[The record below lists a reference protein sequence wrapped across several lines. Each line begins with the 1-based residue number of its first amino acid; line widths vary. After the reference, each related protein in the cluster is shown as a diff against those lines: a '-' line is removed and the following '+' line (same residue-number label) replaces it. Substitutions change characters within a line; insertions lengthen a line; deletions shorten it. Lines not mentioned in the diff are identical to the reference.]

1 MRIFLLC
8 RFLWNTYYLMNIF
21 FPKEHN
27 NETRFSLTGETAEKF
42 LKKDINLYIEKTIQI
57 QDAKLKNLI
66 ENKSG
71 EAVER
76 DQGLD
81 SANIICSL
89 NKLELEDI
97 AKIKPETLV
106 ISFLDPF
113 NENQLI
119 EELKNKSISSISMEL
134 IPRTTRAQKMDALS
148 SQANLA
154 GYSAVII
161 ASDLLEKALPMMMTA
176 AGTISPSKVFVVG
189 VGVAGLQA
197 IATAKRLGARVEAF
211 DTRPVVED
219 QVKSLGARFV
229 KIDLGDTEETN
240 QGYAK
245 ALTEEQIQKQ
255 QEGMKKIC
263 ASSDIVIT
271 TAQVFGR
278 PAPKIITSEM
288 VEAMQPGS
296 VIVDMAVSSGGNVE
310 GSKNGETVEIN
321 GVKIIGN
328 ENLPGEVPTHS
339 SQVYANNVFNLI
351 DEFWND
357 DDASFNFDLEDEI
370 LSNCLV
376 THQGNY
382 INSSVK
388 ERNK

>member
-1 MRIFLLC
+1 
-8 RFLWNTYYLMNIF
+8 MNIF

-42 LKKDINLYIEKTIQI
+42 LKKDINLYIEKTIQV
-57 QDAKLKNLI
+57 QDTKLKNLI
-66 ENKSG
+66 ENKSI

-97 AKIKPETLV
+97 AKIKPDTLV

-357 DDASFNFDLEDEI
+357 DNASFNFDLEDEI

>member
-1 MRIFLLC
+1 
-8 RFLWNTYYLMNIF
+8 MNIF

-42 LKKDINLYIEKTIQI
+42 LKKNINLFVETNIHVLDTT
-57 QDAKLKNLI
+57 LKNLI
-66 ENKSG
+66 ESKSIQV
-71 EAVER
+71 VER
-76 DQGLD
+76 DHGLS

-89 NKLELEDI
+89 NKLQLEDI
-97 AKIKPETLV
+97 QKIKSETLV

-113 NENQLI
+113 NENKLI

-245 ALTEEQIQKQ
+245 ALTGEQIKKQ

-296 VIVDMAVSSGGNVE
+296 VVVDMAVSSGGNVE
-310 GSKNGETVEIN
+310 GSKKGEIVEIN

-339 SQVYANNVFNLI
+339 SQVYANNLYNLI

-357 DDASFNFDLEDEI
+357 DESSFNFDLEDEI

-376 THQGNY
+376 THQGDYVNA
-382 INSSVK
+382 SVK

>member
-1 MRIFLLC
+1 
-8 RFLWNTYYLMNIF
+8 MNIF

-42 LKKDINLYIEKTIQI
+42 LKKDINLYIEKTIQV
-57 QDAKLKNLI
+57 QDTKLKTLI
-66 ENKSG
+66 ENKSI

-288 VEAMQPGS
+288 VKAMQPGS

-357 DDASFNFDLEDEI
+357 DASFNFDLEDEI

-376 THQGNY
+376 THRGDY
-382 INSSVK
+382 VNSSVK

>member
-1 MRIFLLC
+1 
-8 RFLWNTYYLMNIF
+8 MNIF

-57 QDAKLKNLI
+57 QDTKLKNLI
-66 ENKSG
+66 ENKSV

-176 AGTISPSKVFVVG
+176 AGTISPSKV
-189 VGVAGLQA
+189 L
-197 IATAKRLGARVEAF
+197 L
-211 DTRPVVED
+211 
-219 QVKSLGARFV
+219 
-229 KIDLGDTEETN
+229 
-240 QGYAK
+240 
-245 ALTEEQIQKQ
+245 
-255 QEGMKKIC
+255 
-263 ASSDIVIT
+263 
-271 TAQVFGR
+271 
-278 PAPKIITSEM
+278 
-288 VEAMQPGS
+288 
-296 VIVDMAVSSGGNVE
+296 
-310 GSKNGETVEIN
+310 
-321 GVKIIGN
+321 
-328 ENLPGEVPTHS
+328 
-339 SQVYANNVFNLI
+339 
-351 DEFWND
+351 
-357 DDASFNFDLEDEI
+357 
-370 LSNCLV
+370 
-376 THQGNY
+376 
-382 INSSVK
+382 
-388 ERNK
+388 